1 MDLRNIQQLIFQ
13 GKLDIA
19 ELEIDKIGEDGILDA
34 NLLRCEIFII
44 IGKYDEAFDLA
55 NQVISLSKKTDK
67 PAEELKG
74 YIVQA
79 YALVRMSKYDEAID
93 ALHSTVTVLNT
104 QRKLLELDVIRNIEG
119 TIANLMGLANRYQG
133 NLGKALEYYQN
144 SLEIRKEL
152 KLQREEALTTQ
163 NIATVFQLKGELET
177 ALGFNL
183 YSLNTF
189 EEIGDVQFIAFT
201 LHDIGLIYWMKGDHI
216 QALEYLQKCLKIRTK
231 IHNPF
236 YTIDTLYYLVLLK
249 LELNEKASANLFFE
263 QLAEIFD
270 SYKGKRTVARYK
282 LAKAMI
288 LKASDRI
295 IKTAEA
301 QGLFQEIVNYQD
313 VEHEL
318 HVFAMLNLYEQLIS
332 ELKIYKNE
340 EILLEVKA
348 LASKLLSIAK
358 DTDSHSLLA
367 ETFLL
372 QSKLSLLEL
381 DVSKAQYLLTQA
393 EITANEKNLVGLA
406 QKISNEYDTIIDRT
420 KWDTL
425 KKRNASII
433 ERVAESNLDDIL
445 ANMLTKRQKERFE
458 QIDEK
463 PVLLLVLNDSGITV
477 FNKRF
482 IRDTMV
488 NEQLIGG
495 FLTASSAGMTQAL
508 SGQGSIERIK
518 YGDYTLIFKNVEE
531 LSFCYVFQGKS
542 YLAIQRLNRFT
553 DQIHKSHTRWK
564 TITAKAPKPKLI
576 ENLVNDFV
584 YEIFPNVQ

>member
-1 MDLRNIQQLIFQ
+1 
-13 GKLDIA
+13 
-19 ELEIDKIGEDGILDA
+19 
-34 NLLRCEIFII
+34 
-44 IGKYDEAFDLA
+44 
-55 NQVISLSKKTDK
+55 
-67 PAEELKG
+67 
-74 YIVQA
+74 
-79 YALVRMSKYDEAID
+79 
-93 ALHSTVTVLNT
+93 
-104 QRKLLELDVIRNIEG
+104 
-119 TIANLMGLANRYQG
+119 
-133 NLGKALEYYQN
+133 
-144 SLEIRKEL
+144 
-152 KLQREEALTTQ
+152 
-163 NIATVFQLKGELET
+163 
-177 ALGFNL
+177 
-183 YSLNTF
+183 
-189 EEIGDVQFIAFT
+189 
-201 LHDIGLIYWMKGDHI
+201 MKGDHL
-216 QALEYLQKCLKIRTK
+216 QALEYLQKCLKIRTN

-249 LELNEKASANLFFE
+249 LELNEKASANLFFK

-270 SYKGKRTVARYK
+270 RHKGKRTVTRYK

-288 LKASDRI
+288 LKTSDRI

-301 QGLFQEIVNYQD
+301 QGLFQEIVNDQD

-318 HVFAMLNLYEQLIS
+318 QVFAMLNLYELLIS

-340 EILLEVKA
+340 EILLEVKT
-348 LASKLLSIAK
+348 LASNLLSIAK
-358 DTDSHSLLA
+358 NTDSHSLLA

-433 ERVAESNLDDIL
+433 ERVAESNLDDIID
-445 ANMLTKRQKERFE
+445 NMISRRQKDRFE

-482 IRDTMV
+482 ISDTMV

-508 SGQGSIERIK
+508 SGKGSIERIK

-584 YEIFPNVQ
+584 YEIFPNVH

>member
-518 YGDYTLIFKNVEE
+518 YGDFTLIFKNVEE

-542 YLAIQRLNRFT
+542 YLAIQRAYR
-553 DQIHKSHTRWK
+553 
-564 TITAKAPKPKLI
+564 KLG
-576 ENLVNDFV
+576 
-584 YEIFPNVQ
+584 